1 VAYKVTQLILGFLLY
16 LHYLFPDLFDSNQL
30 INQGYNQELIML
42 HDLYVSIP
50 MKSISYHADTGLLTV
65 VTQNEV
71 EHTLACRPTRSLFYH
86 PGLLGLHVDPLSS

>member
-50 MKSISYHADTGLLTV
+50 MKSISYHADTGLLITIA
-65 VTQNEV
+65 N
-71 EHTLACRPTRSLFYH
+71 SSH
-86 PGLLGLHVDPLSS
+86 PK